1 MKKLLNLCII
11 LLSILVLSGCR
22 RSVEFNPANG
32 VSVQLD
38 IQTEFIILNSKSTK
52 AGEMVTKAYSLN
64 LRDTFVKRYNIDIT
78 KLDSFMVNS
87 LTVGFKQDRC
97 KKLQTYNLNLALPI
111 IDPYIVKDKCGA
123 PILGTFAIVDFSDPL
138 AATFYRQL
146 TTTNFA
152 SALKS
157 SSPQPININFKM
169 TAKEDFGDEDFVL
182 VVILSTRAT
191 YRP

>member
-1 MKKLLNLCII
+1 MKKLLNLCFI
-11 LLSILVLSGCR
+11 LLSIIVLSGCR

-52 AGEMVTKAYSLN
+52 AGETVTKAYSLN

-123 PILGTFAIVDFSDPL
+123 PILEYV
-138 AATFYRQL
+138 
-146 TTTNFA
+146 
-152 SALKS
+152 
-157 SSPQPININFKM
+157 
-169 TAKEDFGDEDFVL
+169 
-182 VVILSTRAT
+182 
-191 YRP
+191 